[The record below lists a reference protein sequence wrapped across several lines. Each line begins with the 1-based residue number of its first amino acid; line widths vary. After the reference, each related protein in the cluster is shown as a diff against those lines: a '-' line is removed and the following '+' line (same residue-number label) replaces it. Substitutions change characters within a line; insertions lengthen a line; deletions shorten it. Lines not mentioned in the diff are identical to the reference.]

1 MFNSMFST
9 QQHYINL
16 STKKRDGSFVS
27 TPVWFANADPLTLY
41 VYSVQDSGKVKR
53 IRNFRRVRLASCSV
67 TGKLRAEWVSADAFL
82 VNKNN
87 EIDTAFSLLRQKYG
101 YRFLI
106 ANVCSKIVGNYHRRQ
121 IIKLNICNNE

>member
-1 MFNSMFST
+1 
-9 QQHYINL
+9 
-16 STKKRDGSFVS
+16 
-27 TPVWFANADPLTLY
+27 
-41 VYSVQDSGKVKR
+41 
-53 IRNFRRVRLASCSV
+53 LASCSV

>member
-1 MFNSMFST
+1 MFST

-16 STKKRDGSFVS
+16 STKKRDGTYVN
-27 TPVWFANADPLTLY
+27 TPVWFAHANLSTLY
-41 VYSVQDSGKVKR
+41 VYTVQNSGKVKR
-53 IRNFRRVRLASCSV
+53 IRNFRRVRLASCNAI
-67 TGKLRAEWVSADAFL
+67 GKLRGEWFSGDAFL

-106 ANVCSKIVGNYHRRQ
+106 ANICSKIVGNYHRRQ
-121 IIKLNICNNE
+121 IIKLNICKNT